1 MTDTA
6 ADAEKVEEVTV
17 ELAEN
22 QYLGTGTG
30 IGGDVLVRVTMDGD
44 KIANVEVVAQNETEG
59 IGDKAIEAIP
69 AAIVAANSAD
79 VDVVAS
85 ATVTS
90 KAIIAAVKDALS
102 QVK

>member
-1 MTDTA
+1 M
-6 ADAEKVEEVTV
+6 TV
-17 ELAEN
+17 ELGEN

-30 IGGDVLVRVTMDGD
+30 MGGDVLVRVTMDGD

-59 IGDKAIEAIP
+59 IGDKAIEALP

-79 VDVVAS
+79 VDTVAS
-85 ATVTS
+85 ATITS
-90 KAIIAAVKDALS
+90 NAIIEAVKDALS